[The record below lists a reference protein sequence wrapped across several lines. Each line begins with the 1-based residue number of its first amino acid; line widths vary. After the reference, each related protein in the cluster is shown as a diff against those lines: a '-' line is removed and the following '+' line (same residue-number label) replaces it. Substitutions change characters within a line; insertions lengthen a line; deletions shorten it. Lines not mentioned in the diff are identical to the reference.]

1 MTHPTPQQGGA
12 HPVPREDA
20 ARADAVASLA
30 ERRAS
35 DVAPPAG
42 PAFARGLWRIAAADV
57 SSGNAVALL
66 TDGPATYEAML
77 AAIAAS
83 RETVALESYI
93 LRSDETGQR
102 FAAALVDAVERGVS
116 VRLLTDWIG
125 MRGIRSSYV
134 ADLRRAGVELRV
146 FNAPGLRAWLGLVP
160 RDHRKL
166 LVIDGSVGITGGV
179 GIGDEWMGK
188 TKRHRGHWRDTA
200 VRIEGPAARDMQSAF
215 DTMWQRAQKRER
227 RGSHRLTRRIA
238 RGAHLD
244 PATAEPALVGIVEG
258 EPLRLRIARA
268 LQIQAIS
275 AERSIWIANAYF
287 VPSWSEI
294 EALMGA
300 ARDGVDVRILTVS
313 KETDVKTTWWAGRS
327 RYEELLR
334 AGVRV
339 YEYQPTMMHAK
350 TFIVDG
356 MWGSIGSMNFDN
368 RSLAFNN
375 ESNLAFLDTALGA
388 QMDSTFLDDLT
399 RSKEITLDEFRQR
412 PWHQRMIENGAALFS
427 RLL

>member
-1 MTHPTPQQGGA
+1 MTRRVTRSTSRQTGA
-12 HPVPREDA
+12 HSVPSDGAALDDA
-20 ARADAVASLA
+20 AASLT
-30 ERRAS
+30 EQRH
-35 DVAPPAG
+35 DPDGPPAG

-57 SSGNAVALL
+57 SSGNRVELL
-66 TDGPATYEAML
+66 HDGPRTYEVMI
-77 AAIAAS
+77 AAIAAA
-83 RETVALESYI
+83 RESVVLESYI

-102 FAAALVDAVERGVS
+102 FATALVDAVTRGVN

-125 MRGIRSSYV
+125 MRGIRSSFV
-134 ADLRRAGVELRV
+134 SNLRRAGVELRV
-146 FNAPGLRAWLGLVP
+146 FNTPGLRAWLGLVP

-166 LVIDGSVGITGGV
+166 LVVDGTVGITGGV
-179 GIGDEWMGK
+179 GIGDEWIGK

-200 VRIEGPAARDMQSAF
+200 VRIEGPAARDMQAAF
-215 DTMWQRAQKRER
+215 ETMWQRVQKRER

-300 ARDGVDVRILTVS
+300 ARDGVDVRILVPQRNDHPWVTLL
-313 KETDVKTTWWAGRS
+313 TR
-327 RYEELLR
+327 RYYRRLLTN
-334 AGVRV
+334 GVRIW
-339 YEYQPTMMHAK
+339 EYKGAMMHAK
-350 TFIVDG
+350 TSVVDG
-356 MWGSIGSMNFDN
+356 RWVRVGSTD
-368 RSLAFNN
+368 FNPLGVAIN
-375 ESNLAFLDTALGA
+375 YELDAVIEDPALGA
-388 QMDSTFLDDLT
+388 KAEAMFLADLE
-399 RSKEITLDEFRQR
+399 RSKEITMR
-412 PWHQRMIENGAALFS
+412 S
-427 RLL
+427 RVVGR